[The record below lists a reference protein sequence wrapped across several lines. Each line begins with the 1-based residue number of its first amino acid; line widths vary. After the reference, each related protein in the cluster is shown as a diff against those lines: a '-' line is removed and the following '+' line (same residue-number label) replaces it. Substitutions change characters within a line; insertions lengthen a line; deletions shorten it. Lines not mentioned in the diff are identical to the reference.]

1 MSRKSGWMCEGCAR
15 IHGDA
20 SLSCEADIAAE
31 AVRDVQQNR
40 VADLRGYAGQL
51 RSALRDAYDNAPNG
65 TVVHSILGNALAI
78 PAPDSEA
85 A

>member
-1 MSRKSGWMCEGCAR
+1 MSATWYCYLCSEDHLGSCPIGPDDPRRLRE
-15 IHGDA
+15 
-20 SLSCEADIAAE
+20 SLDT
-31 AVRDVQQNR
+31 QMGR
-40 VADLRGYAGQL
+40 VAQLRGYAGQL

-78 PAPDSEA
+78 EAPTEEA